1 MRENIS
7 KFWFVPRKELYIP
20 KGDKEYSGTVLRRAD
35 SMVNQSTDQLVEHGH
50 AFTILLK
57 SFYVTQD
64 KDKGDNDI
72 FVRSWTKYGSNP
84 QIEGAHFFK
93 KDVPV
98 PYFCHADLMANHIF
112 SSESHLEENRVWIKL
127 QILEIDGRKVDQFT
141 RIVENDL
148 RDTIRMFGAIFPG
161 TLPFI
166 STVTDSR
173 VTSNA
178 VALVGKLKKLV
189 TNKND
194 TLFDQS
200 LDFLSVNSGETPFRY
215 GVYVFFQR
223 AIEGYGYQL
232 KEFTIKPK
240 SANHESNA
248 DDDEEVPDY
257 VVIEVV
263 PGITNIFSPDDIIVN
278 QNLAAGLLPFDEKF
292 SDPGEKDERFHYLQR
307 LMKKAHFVDDIR
319 EYYSLAKEHEAG
331 KLLDTHQLNRY
342 RDLALSLGD
351 YLDSIHEILG
361 D

>member
-1 MRENIS
+1 MRENRS
-7 KFWFVPRKELYIP
+7 KFWFVPRKELYIS

-35 SMVNQSTDQLVEHGH
+35 SMVDQYSDQLVEHGH

-98 PYFCHADLMANHIF
+98 PYFCHSDLRASHIF
-112 SSESHLEENRVWIKL
+112 SSESHLEENRVWLKL
-127 QILEIDGRKVDQFT
+127 QILEIDGRNVDQFT

-148 RDTIRMFGAIFPG
+148 RDTLRSFGAVFPG

-166 STVTDSR
+166 STVTESSA
-173 VTSNA
+173 TSNA
-178 VALVGKLKKLV
+178 LALVGKLRKLV
-189 TNKND
+189 SNKND
-194 TLFDQS
+194 TLFEQA
-200 LDFLSVNSGETPFRY
+200 LDFLSINSGETPFRY
-215 GVYVFFQR
+215 GVYIFFQK
-223 AIEGYGYQL
+223 AIEGHCYRL
-232 KEFTIKPK
+232 KEFTVK
-240 SANHESNA
+240 SKSDNHESNIH
-248 DDDEEVPDY
+248 DHKLPDY

-263 PGITNIFSPDDIIVN
+263 PGIVNMFSQDNIIIN
-278 QNLAAGLLPFDEKF
+278 QNLATGLLPFDEKF

-307 LMKKAHFVDDIR
+307 LMKKAHIVDDIR
-319 EYYSLAKEHEAG
+319 EYYILAKDYYAG
-331 KLLDTHQLNRY
+331 QLLDKHQQNRY
-342 RDLALSLGD
+342 RELVLSLGE
-351 YLDSIHEILG
+351 YIDSIQEILG